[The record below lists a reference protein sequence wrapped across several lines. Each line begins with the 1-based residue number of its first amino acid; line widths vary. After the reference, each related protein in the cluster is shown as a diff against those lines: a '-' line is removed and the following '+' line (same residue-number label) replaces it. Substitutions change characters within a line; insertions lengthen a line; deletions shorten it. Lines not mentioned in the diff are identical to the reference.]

1 MSYVQKWLW
10 SCVSTL
16 IGSVVCK
23 VRDNIWPCPLSS
35 VRGWWRRGRCAV
47 PGWPLRAEGESAGKL
62 LLSQVINNC
71 SEDNK
76 NKGHSAPTCCTSLRQ
91 SGHMYQ
97 LPAEEWW
104 SSAQLNL
111 KFP

>member
-35 VRGWWRRGRCAV
+35 VRGMVAARPVRGARLAAASR
-47 PGWPLRAEGESAGKL
+47 G
-62 LLSQVINNC
+62 
-71 SEDNK
+71 
-76 NKGHSAPTCCTSLRQ
+76 
-91 SGHMYQ
+91 
-97 LPAEEWW
+97 
-104 SSAQLNL
+104 
-111 KFP
+111 